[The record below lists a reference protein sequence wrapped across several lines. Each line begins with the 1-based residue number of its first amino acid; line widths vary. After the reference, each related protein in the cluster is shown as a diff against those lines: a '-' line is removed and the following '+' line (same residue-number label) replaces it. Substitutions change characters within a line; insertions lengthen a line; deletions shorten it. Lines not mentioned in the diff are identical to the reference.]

1 MTYTLTIE
9 ISKTFPKITQIM
21 SEKYLIEFI
30 QAPITQLN
38 IYHFGLGL
46 WIRNNLLQPESKLY
60 QEFVNNGFIFTDD
73 MSTMIIIMLH
83 YYLNIGLSFN
93 TTTIDTATTE

>member
-9 ISKTFPKITQIM
+9 ISKTFPQIAHIM
-21 SEKYLIEFI
+21 SEDYLMEFI
-30 QAPITQLN
+30 KTPITQLN
-38 IYHFGLGL
+38 DYHFGLGL
-46 WIRNNLLQPESKLY
+46 WIRNNLLQPKSKLY
-60 QEFVNNGFIFTDD
+60 QEFIKNGFGFKDD

-93 TTTIDTATTE
+93 AAVNTITTE